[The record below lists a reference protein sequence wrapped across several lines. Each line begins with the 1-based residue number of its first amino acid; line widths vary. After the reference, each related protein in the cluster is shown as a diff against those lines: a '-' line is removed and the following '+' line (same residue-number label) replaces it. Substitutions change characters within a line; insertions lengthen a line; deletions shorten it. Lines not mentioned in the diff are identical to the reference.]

1 MIPTGKMHIVLEDKQ
16 MKTQVLEKDGKK
28 EFVVLAWDD
37 YRKIRAMIEDYQD
50 LKALRRAKEEAKGK
64 KTTPFDKAVKSL
76 KLRK

>member
-1 MIPTGKMHIVLEDKQ
+1 MHIVLEDKQ

-37 YRKIRAMIEDYQD
+37 YRKIQAMIEDYQD

-64 KTTPFDKAVKSL
+64 KTIPFDKVVKSL

>member
-1 MIPTGKMHIVLEDKQ
+1 

-37 YRKIRAMIEDYQD
+37 YRKIQAMIEDYQD

-64 KTTPFDKAVKSL
+64 KTIQFDKVVKSL

>member
-1 MIPTGKMHIVLEDKQ
+1 MHIVLEDKQ

-37 YRKIRAMIEDYQD
+37 YRKIQAMIEDYQD

-64 KTTPFDKAVKSL
+64 KTIPFDKAVKSL